1 MVATQAEGSCVQL
14 LQQQSDLQISDQ
26 IEEDEDFL
34 MTDTNRVLLDAN
46 QMLIDLKNEIDNKN
60 LLINKNSLLLEELKG
75 EVTKKTQ
82 SLEQLKKGHKE
93 VLFEKDKLVK
103 KIGGNLRGKMW
114 IKSWNSFQI
123 IDLENSIRNHNN
135 RIEDLEVEKL
145 HLENEVVELKRAVQE
160 NPISDQLQAVTTHK
174 NQLEI
179 EVKTRI

>member
-14 LQQQSDLQISDQ
+14 LQQHSDLQISDQ

-60 LLINKNSLLLEELKG
+60 LLINKNTLLLEELKG

-103 KIGGNLRGKMW
+103 KWKFER
-114 IKSWNSFQI
+114 
-123 IDLENSIRNHNN
+123 ENVN
-135 RIEDLEVEKL
+135 
-145 HLENEVVELKRAVQE
+145 
-160 NPISDQLQAVTTHK
+160 
-174 NQLEI
+174 
-179 EVKTRI
+179 